1 MSPLDGE
8 YLAFS
13 GYEILVTAG
22 PWTIFAP
29 TNEAFMNLEMKE
41 LEDLIT
47 NPARLSNLVLNHIIN
62 K

>member
-1 MSPLDGE
+1 MMNSNL
-8 YLAFS
+8 
-13 GYEILVTAG
+13 GYFTL
-22 PWTIFAP
+22 FCP

-47 NPARLSNLVLNHIIN
+47 DPARLSNLVLNHVIN